1 MTSIN
6 NNLYEGSSLPSK
18 ENSKE
23 IFCNADAVC
32 FDVDSTVIRDEG
44 LDQLAAYC
52 GKAEQVKKITEEAMK
67 GGVEFREALRARL
80 NLIRPSLD
88 TVRSFIR
95 ENPPKLSKNI
105 ETLIKQLHRRNV
117 DVYLVSGGFRSLIA
131 PVAKYLQIPLE
142 NIYANRLKFY
152 FDGSYAGFDESQPT
166 SRSGGKAEVIRIMK
180 ERNGYAS
187 VVMIGDGA
195 TDMEA
200 CPPAEAFIGYGG
212 NVVRESVKME
222 ATWYIEDFASL
233 TNELGLYHY

>member
-1 MTSIN
+1 MNSLN

-18 ENSKE
+18 EKSKE

-67 GGVEFREALRARL
+67 GGVEFRDALRARL

-95 ENPPKLSKNI
+95 ENPPKLSKNVDL
-105 ETLIKQLHRRNV
+105 LIRQLHKRNV
-117 DVYLVSGGFRSLIA
+117 DIYLVSGGFRSLIA
-131 PVAKYLQIPLE
+131 PVAKSLQIPLE
-142 NIYANRLKFY
+142 NIFANRLKFFY
-152 FDGSYAGFDESQPT
+152 DGSYAGFDESQPT
-166 SRSGGKAEVIRIMK
+166 SRSGGKAEVVRILK
-180 ERNGYAS
+180 EKNGCSS

-212 NVVRESVKME
+212 NTVRESVKSE
-222 ATWYIEDFASL
+222 ATWYIEDFSSL
-233 TNELGLYHY
+233 LNELNLCRY